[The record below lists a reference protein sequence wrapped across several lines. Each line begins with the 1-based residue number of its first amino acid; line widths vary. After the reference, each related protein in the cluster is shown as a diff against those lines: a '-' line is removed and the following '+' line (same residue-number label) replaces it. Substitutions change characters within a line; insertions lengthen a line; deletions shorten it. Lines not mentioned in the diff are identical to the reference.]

1 MFIADY
7 HALTTVHDGNVLRRN
22 SLMLAEAL
30 LALGIDPEQ
39 TTFFQQS
46 HVEHVAELTLLLTMV
61 TGMGTLQRSPS
72 YKDKVA
78 KGITPSVG
86 LFVYP
91 VIMAADILIYQS
103 DIVPVGKDQI
113 AHVKMARQ
121 MATHF
126 NEAFGPTFKSPKAVL
141 SEVPKVPGLDGEKM
155 SKSYGNTISVF
166 DRGDTLRA
174 KLAGIKTTSTPY
186 GDPLPTDDCH
196 LFELLKLMCT
206 SSGELDE
213 VTKFFRTGRRGS
225 QKFGYGHAKEVL
237 AEKIETTF
245 AEAEERRQH
254 LMVNPIEVMQALDQ
268 GATRARRIADKTLN
282 KCRSLCGIG

>member
-46 HVEHVAELTLLLTMV
+46 H
-61 TGMGTLQRSPS
+61 
-72 YKDKVA
+72 
-78 KGITPSVG
+78 

-225 QKFGYGHAKEVL
+225 QKFGYGHAKELL